1 MYTPGIRSDDDLV
14 VSSREVHL
22 TRNEK
27 CFLTSLIRDYQQDVI
42 ESESSEY
49 ESDYEDFLFDFVYGD
64 PDAASLKSYGD
75 LSSDF
80 VLCPKK
86 AEIRD
91 CCCHWPKSARKR
103 SIILTRFYIFCA
115 FWRLGMEVSFFY
127 LQQKYYIGPVP
138 DVFECE
144 MRGYHES
151 KLY

>member
-1 MYTPGIRSDDDLV
+1 MGDILY
-14 VSSREVHL
+14 
-22 TRNEK
+22 
-27 CFLTSLIRDYQQDVI
+27 FLFRDYQQDVI

-64 PDAASLKSYGD
+64 PESSSIKSYGS
-75 LSSDF
+75 LSNDF

-115 FWRLGMEVSFFY
+115 FWRLGMEVTFFY
-127 LQQKYYIGPVP
+127 LQQKYYIDPVP
-138 DVFECE
+138 DVFDCE
-144 MRGYHES
+144 MRGRGDQQTIGGN
-151 KLY
+151 